1 MRPLRASV
9 RARRLG
15 VCAPFSLRK
24 GLAGKAFAA
33 QLPKHIRRLCNPLT
47 VNAFPICRLLASKR
61 WPFTLQK
68 TAFRTAKG
76 RILQSTQPR
85 AVPAEAARG
94 MALSCPHTY
103 LIYTPGGRRATAR
116 QWGECHPNPCFIAHM
131 LSMCAKDE
139 TFLLK
144 KFAHLN
150 KNSFLCTDFWDLT
163 IITNFFKTLQSCQ
176 KLNLK

>member
-9 RARRLG
+9 RARRHQ

-68 TAFRTAKG
+68 TAFRNAKNHLLRFIHSLFG
-76 RILQSTQPR
+76 WFLRVLPVHILPQSRQSVTVMPHSDAASRVHSLYRLISRMFTGCRIK
-85 AVPAEAARG
+85 VP
-94 MALSCPHTY
+94 L
-103 LIYTPGGRRATAR
+103 
-116 QWGECHPNPCFIAHM
+116 
-131 LSMCAKDE
+131 
-139 TFLLK
+139 
-144 KFAHLN
+144 
-150 KNSFLCTDFWDLT
+150 DLPVE
-163 IITNFFKTLQSCQ
+163 K
-176 KLNLK
+176 